1 MGIKELLNSNGK
13 ASLQISLLSYQG
25 SHINDDKEMSNTF
38 DDFFSNVGPNLD
50 NEIPRPPPDKPLRN
64 PEIYLKFRI
73 PHNFLISATTQQEVN
88 EIIIVCFFNL
98 FIH

>member
-1 MGIKELLNSNGK
+1 MEKLVYKYLDYLTKVAILTMTKK
-13 ASLQISLLSYQG
+13 WP
-25 SHINDDKEMSNTF
+25 NTF